1 MRVYK
6 FYLVRTFKE
15 RTDLA
20 IKFNFDLKYLYDESK
35 DSCLILYAWTTDK
48 DMKDEF
54 KSLRSNQFVLS
65 SSEIYDEEMFRKFSV
80 EYKTER
86 LDYYKLRTYNR
97 KKEKFTEND
106 VLMTANEHTT
116 IVEYT
121 FETFGSYMEH
131 FCYMSYSLYKDKYID
146 ALDLF
151 LYTIF
156 HDIYNAENESIE
168 DMASYCYFKNE
179 TPSGRNISKI
189 VESIDQIHLFSAI
202 FSEFSSCIIIVECAS
217 ARFL

>member
-1 MRVYK
+1 MLANL
-6 FYLVRTFKE
+6 FEVRLWCENLSIRFCGY
-15 RTDLA
+15 DLF
-20 IKFNFDLKYLYDESK
+20 IKVMSARGLYPALTIKSTALLSK
-35 DSCLILYAWTTDK
+35 RISY
-48 DMKDEF
+48 
-54 KSLRSNQFVLS
+54 FVSGSAL
-65 SSEIYDEEMFRKFSV
+65 
-80 EYKTER
+80 
-86 LDYYKLRTYNR
+86 N
-97 KKEKFTEND
+97 
-106 VLMTANEHTT
+106 TT

-202 FSEFSSCIIIVECAS
+202 FSELFK
-217 ARFL
+217 

>member
-121 FETFGSYMEH
+121 FEAFGSYMEH

-151 LYTIF
+151 LYTTF

-202 FSEFSSCIIIVECAS
+202 FSELFK
-217 ARFL
+217 